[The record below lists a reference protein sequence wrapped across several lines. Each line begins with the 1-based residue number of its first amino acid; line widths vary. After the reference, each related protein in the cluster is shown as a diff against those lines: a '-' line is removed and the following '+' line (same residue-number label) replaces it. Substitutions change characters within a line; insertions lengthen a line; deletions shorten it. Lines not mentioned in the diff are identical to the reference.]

1 MCLLLCA
8 VQRAGICSRRDHL
21 APPRALRFLPLPLC
35 RARAEQA
42 ANRLRQDWQEQKQT
56 LLMG

>member
-1 MCLLLCA
+1 MHHAATVLTALGLPAPLL
-8 VQRAGICSRRDHL
+8 R
-21 APPRALRFLPLPLC
+21 LC

-42 ANRLRQDWQEQKQT
+42 ANQLRQEWQEQKQT